1 MFEMK
6 FKVIEIRDGGVTIK
20 HYLKGRKK
28 DVKEDIENFK
38 QNSKKYEVF
47 GKEGMVIWVWYSYS
61 LFFFAKITRD
71 VMKEEELA
79 QW

>member
-47 GKEGMVIWVWYSYS
+47 GKEGMVIWV
-61 LFFFAKITRD
+61 
-71 VMKEEELA
+71 
-79 QW
+79 